1 MIYMLDTN
9 ICIYIINKKPLS
21 FLPKLEKIDKSNTL
35 AISSIV
41 LAELQY
47 GVSHSVHKLQ
57 NQINLDAFLTKVE
70 ILPYCEKA
78 AFFYG
83 EIRSLLQKQ
92 GQLIGGNDLL
102 IASHAI
108 AEEAILITNNS
119 SEFKRVKDLKVEI
132 WSTSIIKNH
141 YSELDR
147 LLEGINQS
155 NVHKEEFVEDNKPST
170 KESRKKG

>member
-9 ICIYIINKKPLS
+9 ICIYIINQKPLS
-21 FLPKLEKIDKSNTL
+21 FLPKLEKIDQRHTL

-47 GVSHSVHKLQ
+47 GVSHSVHKIQ

-83 EIRSLLQKQ
+83 EIRSTLQKQ
-92 GQLIGGNDLL
+92 GQLIGSNDLL
-102 IASHAI
+102 IVSHAV
-108 AEEAILITNNS
+108 AEEATLITNNA
-119 SEFKRVKDLKVEI
+119 SEFKRVKALKLEI
-132 WSTSIIKNH
+132 WN
-141 YSELDR
+141 
-147 LLEGINQS
+147 
-155 NVHKEEFVEDNKPST
+155 P
-170 KESRKKG
+170 

>member
-1 MIYMLDTN
+1 MLDTN

-21 FLPKLEKIDKSNTL
+21 FLPKLEKIDQLHTL

-47 GVSHSVHKLQ
+47 GVSNSVHKIQ

-92 GQLIGGNDLL
+92 GKLIGGNDLL
-102 IASHAI
+102 IASHAV

-155 NVHKEEFVEDNKPST
+155 NVQKEEFVEDKKPST
-170 KESRKKG
+170 KESRRKG

>member
-1 MIYMLDTN
+1 MASQ
-9 ICIYIINKKPLS
+9 IIFSINAEKEILKLS
-21 FLPKLEKIDKSNTL
+21 KSLSKRIIEKIDEFHTL

-47 GVSHSVHKLQ
+47 GVSNSVHKTQ

-83 EIRSLLQKQ
+83 EIRSSLQQQ
-92 GQLIGGNDLL
+92 GKLIGGNDLL

-119 SEFKRVKDLKVEI
+119 SEFKRVRDLKIEI
-132 WSTSIIKNH
+132 WIS
-141 YSELDR
+141 
-147 LLEGINQS
+147 
-155 NVHKEEFVEDNKPST
+155 
-170 KESRKKG
+170 

>member
-1 MIYMLDTN
+1 MLDSN

-21 FLPKLEKIDKSNTL
+21 FLPKLETIDRLHTL

-47 GVSHSVHKLQ
+47 GVSHSVHKTQ

-83 EIRSLLQKQ
+83 EIRSTLQKQ
-92 GQLIGGNDLL
+92 GQLIGSNDLL
-102 IASHAI
+102 IASHAV
-108 AEEAILITNNS
+108 AEEATLITNNA
-119 SEFKRVKDLKVEI
+119 SEFKRVKALKLEI
-132 WSTSIIKNH
+132 WN
-141 YSELDR
+141 
-147 LLEGINQS
+147 
-155 NVHKEEFVEDNKPST
+155 P
-170 KESRKKG
+170 